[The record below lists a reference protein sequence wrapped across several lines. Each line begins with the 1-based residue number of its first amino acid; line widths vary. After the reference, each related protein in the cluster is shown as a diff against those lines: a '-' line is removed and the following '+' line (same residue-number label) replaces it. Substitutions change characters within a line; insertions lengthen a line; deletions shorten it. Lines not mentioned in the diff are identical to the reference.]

1 MVRLRVAREGTTEY
15 VKEER
20 NLLVEVPLE
29 EERTESEHPFSEIEK
44 VITNPHPHDG
54 EAVQC
59 LSMAWDVGLD

>member
-1 MVRLRVAREGTTEY
+1 MAREGTTEY
-15 VKEER
+15 VKEGR

-44 VITNPHPHDG
+44 VITNPHPQEG

-59 LSMAWDVGLD
+59 LGVAWDVGLD